1 MNDLTKLL
9 LTDDRHQSLRIK
21 RFSLALSGYLVLLA
35 MVLVNHSFGF
45 VRDLSIYG
53 TLALGGSLLAA
64 NTVIYALLRSG
75 ASLRFKD
82 PSLTI
87 LQMMIGIVFMTI
99 VSYYSTNILRGINLM
114 VYILIFIFGTFRLRM
129 REFFVLVGITLVLYI
144 AAMTLLHRANPAEA
158 VFRLEAM
165 RSFILL
171 VSLLWM
177 SILASYIANLR
188 RKVRRLATHDSLTNL
203 HNRREGFA
211 SLAREKAFADR
222 TGLTFAVCMIDLDNF
237 KAIND
242 TYGHQAGDTVLKRFS
257 QAIKDNIRNE
267 DYVARYGGEEFLV
280 IFVNFECRDGNL
292 DCLQRLL
299 NVVRELRFPE
309 ISESLRLTASFGV
322 AGYLPGESTD
332 SLVDRAD
339 QALYHAKAK
348 GKNRIEYDCETP

>member
-1 MNDLTKLL
+1 MKDLTTLL
-9 LTDDRHQSLRIK
+9 LTDDRYQTIRIK
-21 RFSLALSGYLVLLA
+21 RFLLAVSGYLVLLA
-35 MVLVNHSFGF
+35 MILAIHSFGF
-45 VRDLSIYG
+45 VRELNVYEII
-53 TLALGGSLLAA
+53 ALGGCLLAA
-64 NTVIYALLRSG
+64 NGVVYVMLRTG
-75 ASLRFKD
+75 FNRRFKD

-99 VSYYSTNILRGINLM
+99 VSYYSVNVLRGINLV
-114 VYILIFIFGTFRLRM
+114 VYILIFIYGTFQLRM
-129 REFFVLVGITLVLYI
+129 RQFFALAGITILFYV
-144 AAMTLLHRANPAEA
+144 AAMTMLHQHHPAA
-158 VFRLEAM
+158 ASIHLEAM

-211 SLAREKAFADR
+211 SLTREKAFADR
-222 TGLTFAVCMIDLDNF
+222 TGLTFSVCMIDLDNF
-237 KAIND
+237 KSIND

-257 QAIKDNIRNE
+257 RSIKDNIRNE

-280 IFVNFECRDGNL
+280 IFVNFECRDGNP
-292 DCLQRLL
+292 DCMQRLL
-299 NVVRELRFPE
+299 NVVRELKFPE
-309 ISESLRLTASFGV
+309 IAESLRLTASFGV

-339 QALYHAKAK
+339 QALYQAKAK
-348 GKNRIEYDCETP
+348 GKNRIEYDCQTF